1 MSPKS
6 TDSKALSAPAREYD
20 EVFPT
25 SESQGVL
32 HRDLTV
38 IEVADPNELTSLLQD
53 ARVAEL
59 VLARIGPT
67 AAVVDPVSTHRLL
80 MALQKAG
87 HTPTV
92 DGD

>member
-1 MSPKS
+1 MSRKP
-6 TDSKALSAPAREYD
+6 TDSQVPPASDYD

-25 SESQGVL
+25 SESQGVM

-53 ARVAEL
+53 PRLAEL
-59 VLARIGPT
+59 VIARIGST
-67 AAVVDPVSTHRLL
+67 AAVVDPMSSHRVL

-92 DGD
+92 DGA